1 VIHRPDSR
9 AFLKDPHWNRDDI
22 YASMRNFR
30 ENSPDQDTKL
40 ALMQRQAMNAHMK
53 AYETTK
59 KLELV

>member
-1 VIHRPDSR
+1 
-9 AFLKDPHWNRDDI
+9 
-22 YASMRNFR
+22 MRNFR